1 MASCTT
7 LLIVFITVQTICQG
21 ASPNDQNSYPRISE
35 HPQNGYLA
43 KDNPAT
49 LNCQADGN
57 PPPTITWY
65 HNGEKVA
72 TIDEDPYS
80 QKMLIEGGKLFFL
93 RVIHQKDKSDA
104 GVYYCN
110 ATNRLGSAIS
120 RNATL
125 KIAVLRDDFLQS
137 PSNKSVSIGDKAI
150 FSCRPPRGEP
160 EPKVLWMKGR
170 KFLTDSNRIKILEN
184 GDLIISQV
192 TLNDADN
199 YKCIATNTAGEKE
212 SAPARLTVLEKPSFR
227 KAPVDQITMEGK
239 AVHFPCEV
247 VGDQP
252 ISVEWRKENGALKFG
267 RVRVLNDNTLR
278 IEKAEAEDAGLYVCM
293 ASNSVGTAEAVARL
307 TVQYMPSFDV
317 RPHDQVV
324 GVRRT
329 VTMHCSVTGIP
340 QPTIIWSKTSNKPSG
355 EKTLLFQN
363 TASGRF
369 SVASDGTLRIERV
382 QLGDTGQYECEA
394 INGLGSA
401 KASARLEVKESDP
414 LLFSVNDT
422 RPPPIIRI
430 GPQSQNLPTGEVGF
444 LHCEA
449 YGDPKPK
456 IWWLKDG
463 RPITANSRIISLSS
477 GTLQISDLQ
486 ESDSGNY
493 TCKASSETGE
503 TSQSATLLVKKSNK
517 NVTFHRTQDVKTF
530 PGPPSKPTV
539 VEVLTNSIKLSWQPN
554 NNHGD
559 SPVYAYIVEYFSH
572 ETSEGWVVASDSV
585 PPTTTSVQPT
595 TYTVTNL
602 KPDTTYVFLVRAR
615 NSHGVGVPSELSDPI
630 STRTVTDNSRNT
642 QLTRKQIQN
651 RLQGIVVE
659 LTAVEPLPAA
669 VEVRWKVHKMMAIID
684 KFVIEY
690 REIRDLKTGK
700 MGRMNSVTVSRT
712 SLSYTIQNLQ
722 SHQWYSICIKAYS
735 QDIATQC
742 SQPMKVQPT
751 EPRRGIKF
759 PPQHITA
766 PSHVVIHKTTDTS
779 ISLQWLP
786 PNDVT
791 HSNIKSYEISCLSKE
806 NKHNCSRSI
815 PANHTSYVLENL
827 KADQTYTVKIA
838 ARTISGVGSWSKE
851 YVIGPEKESL
861 MKQPWFIGLLISI
874 IGVTLWFALCIF
886 VVWLCRK
893 RKAMKKQKM
902 QEMYSVP
909 NYAKSDDSN
918 RNSFNYYA
926 KYGYSQK
933 DAQNRAG
940 GMTQMA
946 PEFAQLLEQKDM
958 EMQQGQGPSVYN
970 VPQMKTFYQ
979 KKDPVAPYATTTLIN
994 AGNAVGGHSMQDHMF
1009 RPITQHSQ
1017 QSGSGDSGCC
1027 KHECSGDSNTS
1038 HSNTGVPVDHADAMQ
1053 SPTSDSGS
1061 HTTDEN
1067 GFLLKKGK
1075 KPLKQ
1080 ITQPKQAMVNWAEFL
1095 PPPPEHPPPPS
1106 EMNMS
1111 QHSSGNSSTS
1121 QQYAEINCLNREM
1134 GARSPMSP
1142 MSKISSCSCPVPHNG
1157 TPVSGWNMP
1166 PYSDTGCVRCCS
1178 PKYFENVHYPPNQ
1191 YNMVQRTQSPRGQ
1204 EWNNCPRGH
1213 DTWGQRT
1220 IACMNASRGTPTDFK
1235 CRTCHSDQEQ
1245 GGPMPQ
1251 LQNYKIVP
1259 HCENDYQF
1267 LHESEQGPSS
1277 SYNMPPSYTGLYNV
1291 HGDGGQCVEHPCQS
1305 NMAEP
1310 CSPVYHNNKM
1320 DGHHMNIGVDGYHRN
1335 ADSPVSDNGPDYAGE
1350 STELETEDE
1359 NSPRKEGEN
1368 EGQDEGGNMSGIE
1381 TWPSYTDQC
1390 NTEDSSDHS
1399 SCHSDSDEAFLN
1411 EADFASTLA
1420 KAAEMSGLTVV
1431 GSTVSDPN
1439 ADKQVV
1445 KKQRRHYR
1453 PRPTSP
1459 YSTDSNFSEVV
1470 RKPYPKSQRKK
1481 QLMDQGKWPNKRD
1494 SPSGST
1500 ASQSQSKYSQHDG
1513 NIPSYNKPNFPNA
1526 VPQKACRPKFQPQLS
1541 INKSED
1547 SKDEGQDSGINVEPT
1562 SKEGLRTLKV

>member
-1368 EGQDEGGNMSGIE
+1368 EGQDEGGNMS
-1381 TWPSYTDQC
+1381 
-1390 NTEDSSDHS
+1390 
-1399 SCHSDSDEAFLN
+1399 
-1411 EADFASTLA
+1411 
-1420 KAAEMSGLTVV
+1420 
-1431 GSTVSDPN
+1431 
-1439 ADKQVV
+1439 VV

-1562 SKEGLRTLKV
+1562 SKEGLPGTLKV

>member
-1 MASCTT
+1 MVGCTAI
-7 LLIVFITVQTICQG
+7 LIVFITVQTICQG
-21 ASPNDQNSYPRISE
+21 ASPNDHVSYPQILE

-57 PPPTITWY
+57 PKPTITWY
-65 HNGEKVA
+65 HNGKKVA
-72 TIDEDPYS
+72 TMDEDPYS

-93 RVIHQKDKSDA
+93 RVVHNQKDKSDA

-125 KIAVLRDDFLQS
+125 KIAVLRDEFLQS
-137 PSNKSVSIGDKAI
+137 PSNKSVSIGDKAR

-160 EPKVLWMKGR
+160 KPKVLWLKGR
-170 KFLTDSNRIKILEN
+170 KFLTTSDRIQILEN

-192 TLNDADN
+192 TLNDADD
-199 YKCIATNTAGEKE
+199 YKCIATNTAGERE
-212 SAPARLTVLEKPSFR
+212 SARARLTVLEKPSFR
-227 KAPVDQITMEGK
+227 KAPVDQIIMEGE

-252 ISVEWRKENGALKFG
+252 IVVEWRKENGALKFG
-267 RVRVLNDNTLR
+267 RVRVLKDNTLR

-307 TVQYMPSFDV
+307 TVQFMPFFDV
-317 RPHDQVV
+317 KPHDQVV

-340 QPTIIWSKTSNKPSG
+340 QPTIIWSKISNKPSG
-355 EKTLLFQN
+355 EKMLLFQN

-382 QLGDTGQYECEA
+382 HLGDAAQYECEA

-401 KASARLEVKESDP
+401 KASARLNVKETDP

-449 YGDPKPK
+449 YGDPKPQ
-456 IWWLKDG
+456 IWWLKDD
-463 RPITANSRIISLSS
+463 RPITENSRIISLSS

-503 TSQSATLLVKKSNK
+503 TSQLATLLVKKSNK

-539 VEVLTNSIKLSWQPN
+539 VEVLANSIKLSWQPN
-554 NNHGD
+554 SNHGD

-572 ETSEGWVVASDSV
+572 ETSEGWVVASASV

-615 NSHGVGVPSELSDPI
+615 NSHGIGIPSEVSDPI
-630 STRTVTDNSRNT
+630 NTRHITDSSRNT
-642 QLTRKQIQN
+642 QLTREQI
-651 RLQGIVVE
+651 RSSLQGIVVE
-659 LTAVEPLPAA
+659 LTAVEQLPAA
-669 VEVRWKVHKMMAIID
+669 VEVRWKVHKMMDIID

-690 REIRDLKTGK
+690 REIRNLKTGRT
-700 MGRMNSVTVSRT
+700 GRMESVTVSRT
-712 SLSYTIQNLQ
+712 ALSYTIQDLK
-722 SHQWYSICIKAYS
+722 SDQWYSICIKAYS
-735 QDIATQC
+735 KNIATQC
-742 SQPMKVQPT
+742 SQPMKVQPA
-751 EPRRGIKF
+751 EPSRGVKF
-759 PPQHITA
+759 PTQHLTA

-779 ISLQWLP
+779 ISVQWLP
-786 PNDVT
+786 PNDAS
-791 HSNIKSYEISCLSKE
+791 HSTIKSYEIFCLSND

-815 PANHTSYVLENL
+815 PANHTSYILENL

-838 ARTISGVGSWSKE
+838 ARTSGGVGSWSKE
-851 YVIGPEKESL
+851 YMIGPEKDNL

-909 NYAKSDDSN
+909 NYSKSDDSN

-933 DAQNRAG
+933 DVQNRAG

-946 PEFAQLLEQKDM
+946 PEFAQLLESKDM

-1038 HSNTGVPVDHADAMQ
+1038 HSNTGIPVDHADAMQ

-1142 MSKISSCSCPVPHNG
+1142 MSKISSCSCPVPHNA

-1166 PYSDTGCVRCCS
+1166 AYSDTGCGRCCS
-1178 PKYFENVHYPPNQ
+1178 PKYFENVHYPSNQ
-1191 YNMVQRTQSPRGQ
+1191 YNVVQRTQSPRGA

-1267 LHESEQGPSS
+1267 LHESEQGPPGA
-1277 SYNMPPSYTGLYNV
+1277 YNMPPSYAGLYV

-1305 NMAEP
+1305 SMAEP

-1320 DGHHMNIGVDGYHRN
+1320 EGHHMNIGVDGYHRN
-1335 ADSPVSDNGPDYAGE
+1335 ADSPISDNGPDYA
-1350 STELETEDE
+1350 
-1359 NSPRKEGEN
+1359 
-1368 EGQDEGGNMSGIE
+1368 
-1381 TWPSYTDQC
+1381 
-1390 NTEDSSDHS
+1390 
-1399 SCHSDSDEAFLN
+1399 
-1411 EADFASTLA
+1411 
-1420 KAAEMSGLTVV
+1420 
-1431 GSTVSDPN
+1431 
-1439 ADKQVV
+1439 VV
-1445 KKQRRHYR
+1445 KKQRRHHR
-1453 PRPTSP
+1453 ARPTSP
-1459 YSTDSNFSEVV
+1459 YSTDSNFSEIV

-1481 QLMDQGKWPNKRD
+1481 QLMDQGKWSNRKD
-1494 SPSGST
+1494 SPTGST
-1500 ASQSQSKYSQHDG
+1500 VPQNQSKYSQHAG
-1513 NIPSYNKPNFPNA
+1513 
-1526 VPQKACRPKFQPQLS
+1526 
-1541 INKSED
+1541 
-1547 SKDEGQDSGINVEPT
+1547 
-1562 SKEGLRTLKV
+1562 TLKV

>member
-1 MASCTT
+1 MAGYTT
-7 LLIVFITVQTICQG
+7 LLFIFFVIQTICQG
-21 ASPNDQNSYPRISE
+21 ASPTDQDAYPKILE
-35 HPQNGYLA
+35 HPQDGYLA
-43 KDNPAT
+43 RDNPAT
-49 LNCQADGN
+49 LSCQADGN
-57 PPPTITWY
+57 PRPTITWY
-65 HNGEKVA
+65 HDGRQVKTME
-72 TIDEDPYS
+72 DDPYS

-93 RVIHQKDKSDA
+93 RVVHQKDKSDA

-120 RNATL
+120 NNATL
-125 KIAVLRDDFLQS
+125 KIAVLRDEFLES
-137 PSNKSVSIGDKAI
+137 PSNRSVSIGDKAK
-150 FSCRPPRGEP
+150 FTCRPPRGEP
-160 EPKVLWMKGR
+160 TPKVLWMKGR
-170 KFLTDSNRIKILEN
+170 KFLTDSGRIQISEN

-192 TLNDADN
+192 SLKDADD
-199 YKCIATNTAGEKE
+199 YKCIATNTAGERE

-227 KAPVDQITMEGK
+227 KAPVDQITMEGA

-252 ISVEWRKENGALKFG
+252 ISVEWRKENGVLKYG
-267 RVRVLNDNTLR
+267 RVRVLKDNTLR
-278 IEKAEAEDAGLYVCM
+278 IEKAEAEDAGRYICM

-307 TVQYMPSFDV
+307 TVQFVPAFDV
-317 RPHDQVV
+317 KPHDQVV
-324 GVRRT
+324 GLRRT

-340 QPTIIWSKTSNKPSG
+340 QPTIIWSRTSNKPSG
-355 EKTLLFQN
+355 EKTLLFPN
-363 TASGRF
+363 TPMGRF
-369 SVASDGTLRIERV
+369 SVGSDGTLRIERV
-382 QLGDTGQYECEA
+382 QLSDAGNYECEA
-394 INGLGSA
+394 INGLGST
-401 KASARLEVKESDP
+401 KALARLEVKVTDP
-414 LLFSVNDT
+414 YLFSVNDT

-430 GPQSQNLPTGEVGF
+430 GPQNQNLPTGEVGF

-449 YGDPKPK
+449 YGDPKPQ
-456 IWWLKDG
+456 IWWLKDE
-463 RPITANSRIISLSS
+463 RPINENSRIISLSS

-503 TSQSATLLVKKSNK
+503 TAQSATLLVIKKSSQ
-517 NVTFHRTQDVKTF
+517 NVTFHRTHDIKTF

-539 VEVLTNSIKLSWQPN
+539 VEVLTHSIKLSWQPN

-572 ETSEGWVVASDSV
+572 ETSGGWAVASDSV
-585 PPTTTSVQPT
+585 PPTNTPGQPT
-595 TYTVTNL
+595 AYIVSGL
-602 KPDTTYVFLVRAR
+602 KPDTTYVFQVRAR
-615 NSHGVGVPSELSDPI
+615 NSHGIGVPSDLSDPI
-630 STRTVTDNSRNT
+630 NTRHITDSSQQTKLSREE
-642 QLTRKQIQN
+642 IQ
-651 RLQGIVVE
+651 RSLQGIVVE

-669 VEVRWKVHKMMAIID
+669 VEVRWKVHKMMDIID

-690 REIRDLKTGK
+690 REIWDLKTGQT
-700 MGRMNSVTVSRT
+700 GRMHSVTVSRT
-712 SLSYTIQNLQ
+712 ALSFTIQNLK
-722 SHQWYSICIKAYS
+722 SDQWYSICIKAYS
-735 QDIATQC
+735 QDIPTQC
-742 SQPMKVQPT
+742 SQPMKVQPKELT
-751 EPRRGIKF
+751 RTQLKF
-759 PPQHITA
+759 PGQHSAA
-766 PSHVVIHKTTDTS
+766 PSNVVIHKTTDTA
-779 ISLQWLP
+779 ISVQWLP
-786 PNDVT
+786 PEDT
-791 HSNIKSYEISCLSKE
+791 AHTGIKSYEIFCLSND
-806 NKHNCSRSI
+806 NKHNCSKSL
-815 PANHTSYVLENL
+815 PANRTSFTLENL
-827 KADQTYTVKIA
+827 KADQSYTVKIA
-838 ARTISGVGSWSKE
+838 ARTNTGLGFWSQE
-851 YVIGPEKESL
+851 YVIGPEKEDL
-861 MKQPWFIGLLISI
+861 IKQPWFIGLLISI

-886 VVWLCRK
+886 VVWLCKK

-909 NYAKSDDSN
+909 NYSKPDDNN

-933 DAQNRAG
+933 DVQNQAG
-940 GMTQMA
+940 GMTPMA
-946 PEFAQLLEQKDM
+946 PEFAQLLENKDM

-994 AGNAVGGHSMQDHMF
+994 AAGGGPGGHSLQDHMF

-1038 HSNTGVPVDHADAMQ
+1038 HSNTGVPVDHTDAMQ

-1111 QHSSGNSSTS
+1111 QHSSGNSSGS
-1121 QQYAEINCLNREM
+1121 QQYAEINCLSREM

-1142 MSKISSCSCPVPHNG
+1142 MSKISSCSCPVPHNA

-1166 PYSDTGCVRCCS
+1166 AYSDTGCVRCCS

-1191 YNMVQRTQSPRGQ
+1191 YNVVQRTQSPRGQ
-1204 EWNNCPRGH
+1204 DWSNCPRGH

-1220 IACMNASRGTPTDFK
+1220 IACMNASRGTPMDFK

-1245 GGPMPQ
+1245 SGPMPQ
-1251 LQNYKIVP
+1251 LQGYKIVP

-1267 LHESEQGPSS
+1267 LHESEQGPPGAYPNLPHNCS
-1277 SYNMPPSYTGLYNV
+1277 GHFNV
-1291 HGDGGQCVEHPCQS
+1291 RGDGGQCGEHACQS
-1305 NMAEP
+1305 GINEP
-1310 CSPVYHNNKM
+1310 CSPVYHNKM
-1320 DGHHMNIGVDGYHRN
+1320 DIHPMNIGVDGYHRN

-1359 NSPRKEGEN
+1359 NSPKKEGEN
-1368 EGQDEGGNMSGIE
+1368 EEHEDGGNMS
-1381 TWPSYTDQC
+1381 
-1390 NTEDSSDHS
+1390 
-1399 SCHSDSDEAFLN
+1399 
-1411 EADFASTLA
+1411 
-1420 KAAEMSGLTVV
+1420 
-1431 GSTVSDPN
+1431 
-1439 ADKQVV
+1439 VV
-1445 KKQRRHYR
+1445 KKQQRRHHRAR
-1453 PRPTSP
+1453 PSSP

-1481 QLMDQGKWPNKRD
+1481 QLMDQGKWPNRKD
-1494 SPSGST
+1494 SPTGST
-1500 ASQSQSKYSQHDG
+1500 IPQNQSKYSQHDG
-1513 NIPSYNKPNFPNA
+1513 HVPSYNKPNFPNA
-1526 VPQKACRPKFQPQLS
+1526 VPQKACRPKFQPS
-1541 INKSED
+1541 VIKSED
-1547 SKDEGQDSGINVEPT
+1547 SKDEGQDSGINVEPA
-1562 SKEGLRTLKV
+1562 SKEGLPGTLKV

>member
-1 MASCTT
+1 MVGCTAI
-7 LLIVFITVQTICQG
+7 LIVFITVQTICQG
-21 ASPNDQNSYPRISE
+21 ASPNDHVSYPQILE

-57 PPPTITWY
+57 PKPTITWY
-65 HNGEKVA
+65 HNGKKVA
-72 TIDEDPYS
+72 TMDEDPYS

-93 RVIHQKDKSDA
+93 RVVHNQKDKSDA

-125 KIAVLRDDFLQS
+125 KIAVLRDEFLQS
-137 PSNKSVSIGDKAI
+137 PSNKSVSIGDKAR

-160 EPKVLWMKGR
+160 KPKVLWLKGR
-170 KFLTDSNRIKILEN
+170 KFLTTSDRIQILEN

-192 TLNDADN
+192 TLNDADD
-199 YKCIATNTAGEKE
+199 YKCIATNTAGERE
-212 SAPARLTVLEKPSFR
+212 SARARLTVLEKPSFR
-227 KAPVDQITMEGK
+227 KAPVDQIIMEGE

-252 ISVEWRKENGALKFG
+252 IVVEWRKENGALKFG
-267 RVRVLNDNTLR
+267 RVRVLKDNTLR

-307 TVQYMPSFDV
+307 TVQFMPFFDV
-317 RPHDQVV
+317 KPHDQVV

-340 QPTIIWSKTSNKPSG
+340 QPTIIWSKISNKPSG
-355 EKTLLFQN
+355 EKMLLFQN

-382 QLGDTGQYECEA
+382 HLGDAAQYECEA

-401 KASARLEVKESDP
+401 KASARLNVKETDP

-449 YGDPKPK
+449 YGDPKPQ
-456 IWWLKDG
+456 IWWLKDD
-463 RPITANSRIISLSS
+463 RPITENSRIISLSS

-503 TSQSATLLVKKSNK
+503 TSQLATLLVKKSNK

-539 VEVLTNSIKLSWQPN
+539 VEVLANSIKLSWQPN
-554 NNHGD
+554 SNHGD

-572 ETSEGWVVASDSV
+572 ETSEGWVVASASV

-615 NSHGVGVPSELSDPI
+615 NSHGIGIPSEVSDPI
-630 STRTVTDNSRNT
+630 NTRHITDSSRNT
-642 QLTRKQIQN
+642 QLTREQI
-651 RLQGIVVE
+651 RSSLQGIVVE
-659 LTAVEPLPAA
+659 LTAVEQLPAA
-669 VEVRWKVHKMMAIID
+669 VEVRWKVHKMMDIID

-690 REIRDLKTGK
+690 REIRNLKTGRT
-700 MGRMNSVTVSRT
+700 GRMESVTVSRT
-712 SLSYTIQNLQ
+712 ALSYTIQDLK
-722 SHQWYSICIKAYS
+722 SDQWYSICIKAYS
-735 QDIATQC
+735 KNIATQC
-742 SQPMKVQPT
+742 SQPMKVQPA
-751 EPRRGIKF
+751 EPSRGVKF
-759 PPQHITA
+759 PTQHLTA

-779 ISLQWLP
+779 ISVQWLP
-786 PNDVT
+786 PNDAS
-791 HSNIKSYEISCLSKE
+791 HSTIKSYEIFCLSND

-815 PANHTSYVLENL
+815 PANHTSYILENL

-838 ARTISGVGSWSKE
+838 ARTSGGVGSWSKE
-851 YVIGPEKESL
+851 YMIGPEKDNL

-909 NYAKSDDSN
+909 NYSKSDDSN

-933 DAQNRAG
+933 DVQNRAG

-946 PEFAQLLEQKDM
+946 PEFAQLLESKDM

-1038 HSNTGVPVDHADAMQ
+1038 HSNTGIPVDHADAMQ

-1142 MSKISSCSCPVPHNG
+1142 MSKISSCSCPVPHNA

-1166 PYSDTGCVRCCS
+1166 AYSDTGCGRCCS
-1178 PKYFENVHYPPNQ
+1178 PKYFENVHYPSNQ
-1191 YNMVQRTQSPRGQ
+1191 YNVVQRTQSPRGA

-1267 LHESEQGPSS
+1267 LHESEQGPPGA
-1277 SYNMPPSYTGLYNV
+1277 YNMPPSYAGLYV

-1305 NMAEP
+1305 SMAEP

-1320 DGHHMNIGVDGYHRN
+1320 EGHHMNIGVDGYHRN
-1335 ADSPVSDNGPDYAGE
+1335 ADSPISDNGPDYAGE

-1368 EGQDEGGNMSGIE
+1368 EGQDDGGNMS
-1381 TWPSYTDQC
+1381 
-1390 NTEDSSDHS
+1390 
-1399 SCHSDSDEAFLN
+1399 
-1411 EADFASTLA
+1411 
-1420 KAAEMSGLTVV
+1420 
-1431 GSTVSDPN
+1431 
-1439 ADKQVV
+1439 VV
-1445 KKQRRHYR
+1445 KKQRRHHR
-1453 PRPTSP
+1453 ARPTSP
-1459 YSTDSNFSEVV
+1459 YSTDSNFSEIV

-1481 QLMDQGKWPNKRD
+1481 QLMDQGKWSNRKD
-1494 SPSGST
+1494 SPTGST
-1500 ASQSQSKYSQHDG
+1500 VPQNQSKYSQHG
-1513 NIPSYNKPNFPNA
+1513 
-1526 VPQKACRPKFQPQLS
+1526 
-1541 INKSED
+1541 
-1547 SKDEGQDSGINVEPT
+1547 
-1562 SKEGLRTLKV
+1562 TLKV

>member
-1 MASCTT
+1 MVGCTAI
-7 LLIVFITVQTICQG
+7 LIVFITVQTICQG
-21 ASPNDQNSYPRISE
+21 ASPNDHVSYPQILE

-57 PPPTITWY
+57 PKPTITWY
-65 HNGEKVA
+65 HNGKKVA
-72 TIDEDPYS
+72 TMDEDPYS

-93 RVIHQKDKSDA
+93 RVVHNQKDKSDA

-125 KIAVLRDDFLQS
+125 KIAVLRDEFLQS
-137 PSNKSVSIGDKAI
+137 PSNKSVSIGDKAR

-160 EPKVLWMKGR
+160 KPKVLWLKGR
-170 KFLTDSNRIKILEN
+170 KFLTTSDRIQILEN

-192 TLNDADN
+192 TLNDADD
-199 YKCIATNTAGEKE
+199 YKCIATNTAGERE
-212 SAPARLTVLEKPSFR
+212 SARARLTVLEKPSFR
-227 KAPVDQITMEGK
+227 KAPVDQIIMEGE

-252 ISVEWRKENGALKFG
+252 IVVEWRKENGALKFG
-267 RVRVLNDNTLR
+267 RVRVLKDNTLR

-307 TVQYMPSFDV
+307 TVQFMPFFDV
-317 RPHDQVV
+317 KPHDQVV

-340 QPTIIWSKTSNKPSG
+340 QPTIIWSKISNKPSG
-355 EKTLLFQN
+355 EKMLLFQN

-382 QLGDTGQYECEA
+382 HLGDAAQYECEA

-401 KASARLEVKESDP
+401 KASARLNVKETDP

-449 YGDPKPK
+449 YGDPKPQ
-456 IWWLKDG
+456 IWWLKDD
-463 RPITANSRIISLSS
+463 RPITENSRIISLSS

-503 TSQSATLLVKKSNK
+503 TSQLATLLVKKSNK

-539 VEVLTNSIKLSWQPN
+539 VEVLANSIKLSWQPN
-554 NNHGD
+554 SNHGD

-572 ETSEGWVVASDSV
+572 ETSEGWVVASASV

-615 NSHGVGVPSELSDPI
+615 NSHGIGIPSEVSDPI
-630 STRTVTDNSRNT
+630 NTRHITDSSRNT
-642 QLTRKQIQN
+642 QLTREQI
-651 RLQGIVVE
+651 RSSLQGIVVE
-659 LTAVEPLPAA
+659 LTAVEQLPAA
-669 VEVRWKVHKMMAIID
+669 VEVRWKVHKMMDIID

-690 REIRDLKTGK
+690 REIRNLKTGRT
-700 MGRMNSVTVSRT
+700 GRMESVTVSRT
-712 SLSYTIQNLQ
+712 ALSYTIQDLK
-722 SHQWYSICIKAYS
+722 SDQWYSICIKAYS
-735 QDIATQC
+735 KNIATQC
-742 SQPMKVQPT
+742 SQPMKVQPA
-751 EPRRGIKF
+751 EPSRGVKF
-759 PPQHITA
+759 PTQHLTA

-779 ISLQWLP
+779 ISVQWLP
-786 PNDVT
+786 PNDAS
-791 HSNIKSYEISCLSKE
+791 HSTIKSYEIFCLSND

-815 PANHTSYVLENL
+815 PANHTSYILENL

-838 ARTISGVGSWSKE
+838 ARTSGGVGSWSKE
-851 YVIGPEKESL
+851 YMIGPEKDNL

-909 NYAKSDDSN
+909 NYSKSDDSN

-933 DAQNRAG
+933 DVQNRAG

-946 PEFAQLLEQKDM
+946 PEFAQLLESKDM

-1038 HSNTGVPVDHADAMQ
+1038 HSNTGIPVDHADAMQ

-1142 MSKISSCSCPVPHNG
+1142 MSKISSCSCPVPHNA

-1166 PYSDTGCVRCCS
+1166 AYSDTGCGRCCS
-1178 PKYFENVHYPPNQ
+1178 PKYFENVHYPSNQ
-1191 YNMVQRTQSPRGQ
+1191 YNVVQRTQSPRGA

-1267 LHESEQGPSS
+1267 LHESEQGPPGA
-1277 SYNMPPSYTGLYNV
+1277 YNMPPSYAGLYV

-1305 NMAEP
+1305 SMAEP

-1320 DGHHMNIGVDGYHRN
+1320 EGHHMNIGVDGYHRN
-1335 ADSPVSDNGPDYAGE
+1335 ADSPISDNGPDYAGE

-1368 EGQDEGGNMSGIE
+1368 EGQDDGGNMS
-1381 TWPSYTDQC
+1381 
-1390 NTEDSSDHS
+1390 
-1399 SCHSDSDEAFLN
+1399 
-1411 EADFASTLA
+1411 
-1420 KAAEMSGLTVV
+1420 
-1431 GSTVSDPN
+1431 
-1439 ADKQVV
+1439 VV
-1445 KKQRRHYR
+1445 KKQRRHHR
-1453 PRPTSP
+1453 ARPTSP
-1459 YSTDSNFSEVV
+1459 YSTDSNFSEIV

-1481 QLMDQGKWPNKRD
+1481 QLMDQGKWSNRKD
-1494 SPSGST
+1494 SPTGST
-1500 ASQSQSKYSQHDG
+1500 VPQNQSKYSQHDG
-1513 NIPSYNKPNFPNA
+1513 TSNVPSYNKPNFPNA
-1526 VPQKACRPKFQPQLS
+1526 VPQKACRPKFQPPPCV
-1541 INKSED
+1541 NKSED
-1547 SKDEGQDSGINVEPT
+1547 SKDEGQDSGINVDPT
-1562 SKEGLRTLKV
+1562 SKEGLPGTLKV

>member
-1 MASCTT
+1 MVGCTAI
-7 LLIVFITVQTICQG
+7 LIVFITVQTICQG
-21 ASPNDQNSYPRISE
+21 ASPNDHVSYPQILE

-57 PPPTITWY
+57 PKPTITWY
-65 HNGEKVA
+65 HNGKKVA
-72 TIDEDPYS
+72 TMDEDPYS

-93 RVIHQKDKSDA
+93 RVVHNQKDKSDA

-125 KIAVLRDDFLQS
+125 KIAVLRDEFLQS
-137 PSNKSVSIGDKAI
+137 PSNKSVSIGDKAR

-160 EPKVLWMKGR
+160 KPKVLWLKGR
-170 KFLTDSNRIKILEN
+170 KFLTTSDRIQILEN

-192 TLNDADN
+192 TLNDADD
-199 YKCIATNTAGEKE
+199 YKCIATNTAGERE
-212 SAPARLTVLEKPSFR
+212 SARARLTVLEKPSFR
-227 KAPVDQITMEGK
+227 KAPVDQIIMEGE

-252 ISVEWRKENGALKFG
+252 IVVEWRKENGALKFG
-267 RVRVLNDNTLR
+267 RVRVLKDNTLR

-307 TVQYMPSFDV
+307 TVQFMPFFDV
-317 RPHDQVV
+317 KPHDQVV

-340 QPTIIWSKTSNKPSG
+340 QPTIIWSKISNKPSG
-355 EKTLLFQN
+355 EKMLLFQN

-382 QLGDTGQYECEA
+382 HLGDAAQYECEA

-401 KASARLEVKESDP
+401 KASARLNVKETDP

-449 YGDPKPK
+449 YGDPKPQ
-456 IWWLKDG
+456 IWWLKDD
-463 RPITANSRIISLSS
+463 RPITENSRIISLSS

-503 TSQSATLLVKKSNK
+503 TSQLATLLVKKSNK

-539 VEVLTNSIKLSWQPN
+539 VEVLANSIKLSWQPN
-554 NNHGD
+554 SNHGD

-572 ETSEGWVVASDSV
+572 ETSEGWVVASASV

-615 NSHGVGVPSELSDPI
+615 NSHGIGIPSEVSDPI
-630 STRTVTDNSRNT
+630 NTRHITDSSRNT
-642 QLTRKQIQN
+642 QLTREQI
-651 RLQGIVVE
+651 RSSLQGIVVE
-659 LTAVEPLPAA
+659 LTAVEQLPAA
-669 VEVRWKVHKMMAIID
+669 VEVRWKVHKMMDIID

-690 REIRDLKTGK
+690 REIRNLKTGRT
-700 MGRMNSVTVSRT
+700 GRMESVTVSRT
-712 SLSYTIQNLQ
+712 ALSYTIQDLK
-722 SHQWYSICIKAYS
+722 SDQWYSICIKAYS
-735 QDIATQC
+735 KNIATQC
-742 SQPMKVQPT
+742 SQPMKVQPA
-751 EPRRGIKF
+751 EPSRGVKF
-759 PPQHITA
+759 PTQHLTA

-779 ISLQWLP
+779 ISVQWLP
-786 PNDVT
+786 PNDAS
-791 HSNIKSYEISCLSKE
+791 HSTIKSYEIFCLSND

-815 PANHTSYVLENL
+815 PANHTSYILENL

-838 ARTISGVGSWSKE
+838 ARTSGGVGSWSKE
-851 YVIGPEKESL
+851 YMIGPEKDNL

-909 NYAKSDDSN
+909 NYSKSDDSN

-933 DAQNRAG
+933 DVQNRAG

-946 PEFAQLLEQKDM
+946 PEFAQLLESKDM

-1038 HSNTGVPVDHADAMQ
+1038 HSNTGIPVDHADAMQ

-1142 MSKISSCSCPVPHNG
+1142 MSKISSCSCPVPHNA

-1166 PYSDTGCVRCCS
+1166 AYSDTGCGRCCS
-1178 PKYFENVHYPPNQ
+1178 PKYFENVHYPSNQ
-1191 YNMVQRTQSPRGQ
+1191 YNVVQRTQSPRGA

-1267 LHESEQGPSS
+1267 LHESEQGPPGA
-1277 SYNMPPSYTGLYNV
+1277 YNMPPSYAGLYV

-1305 NMAEP
+1305 SMAEP

-1320 DGHHMNIGVDGYHRN
+1320 EGHHMNIGVDGYHRN
-1335 ADSPVSDNGPDYAGE
+1335 ADSPISDNGPDYAGV
-1350 STELETEDE
+1350 
-1359 NSPRKEGEN
+1359 
-1368 EGQDEGGNMSGIE
+1368 E

-1390 NTEDSSDHS
+1390 NTEDSSEHS
-1399 SCHSDSDEAFLN
+1399 SCHSDSDESFLN
-1411 EADFASTLA
+1411 EADFASTVA

-1439 ADKQVV
+1439 ADQQVV
-1445 KKQRRHYR
+1445 KKQRRHHR
-1453 PRPTSP
+1453 ARPTSP
-1459 YSTDSNFSEVV
+1459 YSTDSNFSEIV

-1481 QLMDQGKWPNKRD
+1481 QLMDQGKWSNRKD
-1494 SPSGST
+1494 SPTGST
-1500 ASQSQSKYSQHDG
+1500 VPQNQSKYSQHG
-1513 NIPSYNKPNFPNA
+1513 
-1526 VPQKACRPKFQPQLS
+1526 
-1541 INKSED
+1541 
-1547 SKDEGQDSGINVEPT
+1547 
-1562 SKEGLRTLKV
+1562 TLKV

>member
-1 MASCTT
+1 MVGCTAI
-7 LLIVFITVQTICQG
+7 LIVFITVQTICQG
-21 ASPNDQNSYPRISE
+21 ASPNDHVSYPQILE

-57 PPPTITWY
+57 PKPTITWY
-65 HNGEKVA
+65 HNGKKVA
-72 TIDEDPYS
+72 TMDEDPYS

-93 RVIHQKDKSDA
+93 RVVHNQKDKSDA

-125 KIAVLRDDFLQS
+125 KIAVLRDEFLQS
-137 PSNKSVSIGDKAI
+137 PSNKSVSIGDKAR

-160 EPKVLWMKGR
+160 KPKVLWLKGR
-170 KFLTDSNRIKILEN
+170 KFLTTSDRIQILEN

-192 TLNDADN
+192 TLNDADD
-199 YKCIATNTAGEKE
+199 YKCIATNTAGERE
-212 SAPARLTVLEKPSFR
+212 SARARLTVLEKPSFR
-227 KAPVDQITMEGK
+227 KAPVDQIIMEGE

-252 ISVEWRKENGALKFG
+252 IVVEWRKENGALKFG
-267 RVRVLNDNTLR
+267 RVRVLKDNTLR

-307 TVQYMPSFDV
+307 TVQFMPFFDV
-317 RPHDQVV
+317 KPHDQVV

-340 QPTIIWSKTSNKPSG
+340 QPTIIWSKISNKPSG
-355 EKTLLFQN
+355 EKMLLFQN

-382 QLGDTGQYECEA
+382 HLGDAAQYECEA

-401 KASARLEVKESDP
+401 KASARLNVKETDP

-449 YGDPKPK
+449 YGDPKPQ
-456 IWWLKDG
+456 IWWLKDD
-463 RPITANSRIISLSS
+463 RPITENSRIISLSS

-503 TSQSATLLVKKSNK
+503 TSQLATLLVKKSNK

-539 VEVLTNSIKLSWQPN
+539 VEVLANSIKLSWQPN
-554 NNHGD
+554 SNHGD

-572 ETSEGWVVASDSV
+572 ETSEGWVVASASV

-615 NSHGVGVPSELSDPI
+615 NSHGIGIPSEVSDPI
-630 STRTVTDNSRNT
+630 NTRHITDSSRNT
-642 QLTRKQIQN
+642 QLTREQI
-651 RLQGIVVE
+651 RSSLQGIVVE
-659 LTAVEPLPAA
+659 LTAVEQLPAA
-669 VEVRWKVHKMMAIID
+669 VEVRWKVHKMMDIID

-690 REIRDLKTGK
+690 REIRNLKTGRT
-700 MGRMNSVTVSRT
+700 GRMESVTVSRT
-712 SLSYTIQNLQ
+712 ALSYTIQDLK
-722 SHQWYSICIKAYS
+722 SDQWYSICIKAYS
-735 QDIATQC
+735 KNIATQC
-742 SQPMKVQPT
+742 SQPMKVQPA
-751 EPRRGIKF
+751 EPSRGVKF
-759 PPQHITA
+759 PTQHLTA

-779 ISLQWLP
+779 ISVQWLP
-786 PNDVT
+786 PNDAS
-791 HSNIKSYEISCLSKE
+791 HSTIKSYEIFCLSND

-815 PANHTSYVLENL
+815 PANHTSYILENL

-838 ARTISGVGSWSKE
+838 ARTSGGVGSWSKE
-851 YVIGPEKESL
+851 YMIGPEKDNL

-909 NYAKSDDSN
+909 NYSKSDDSN

-933 DAQNRAG
+933 DVQNRAG

-946 PEFAQLLEQKDM
+946 PEFAQLLESKDM

-1038 HSNTGVPVDHADAMQ
+1038 HSNTGIPVDHADAMQ

-1142 MSKISSCSCPVPHNG
+1142 MSKISSCSCPVPHNA

-1166 PYSDTGCVRCCS
+1166 AYSDTGCGRCCS
-1178 PKYFENVHYPPNQ
+1178 PKYFENVHYPSNQ
-1191 YNMVQRTQSPRGQ
+1191 YNVVQRTQSPRGA

-1267 LHESEQGPSS
+1267 LHESEQGPPGA
-1277 SYNMPPSYTGLYNV
+1277 YNMPPSYAGLYV

-1305 NMAEP
+1305 SMAEP

-1320 DGHHMNIGVDGYHRN
+1320 EGHHMNIGVDGYHRN
-1335 ADSPVSDNGPDYAGE
+1335 ADSPISDNGPDYA
-1350 STELETEDE
+1350 
-1359 NSPRKEGEN
+1359 
-1368 EGQDEGGNMSGIE
+1368 
-1381 TWPSYTDQC
+1381 
-1390 NTEDSSDHS
+1390 
-1399 SCHSDSDEAFLN
+1399 
-1411 EADFASTLA
+1411 
-1420 KAAEMSGLTVV
+1420 
-1431 GSTVSDPN
+1431 
-1439 ADKQVV
+1439 VV
-1445 KKQRRHYR
+1445 KKQRRHHR
-1453 PRPTSP
+1453 ARPTSP
-1459 YSTDSNFSEVV
+1459 YSTDSNFSEIV

-1481 QLMDQGKWPNKRD
+1481 QLMDQGKWSNRKD
-1494 SPSGST
+1494 SPTGST
-1500 ASQSQSKYSQHDG
+1500 VPQNQSKYSQHDG
-1513 NIPSYNKPNFPNA
+1513 TSNVPSYNKPNFPNA
-1526 VPQKACRPKFQPQLS
+1526 VPQKACRPKFQPPPCV
-1541 INKSED
+1541 NKSED
-1547 SKDEGQDSGINVEPT
+1547 SKDEGQDSGINVDPT
-1562 SKEGLRTLKV
+1562 SKEGLPGTLKV

>member
-1 MASCTT
+1 MASCAT

-35 HPQNGYLA
+35 HPQNGYLS

-72 TIDEDPYS
+72 TIVEDPFS

-137 PSNKSVSIGDKAI
+137 PSNQSVSIGDKAI

-170 KFLTDSNRIKILEN
+170 KFLTDSNRIQILEN

-252 ISVEWRKENGALKFG
+252 IAVEWRKENGALKFG

-401 KASARLEVKESDP
+401 KASARLDVK
-414 LLFSVNDT
+414 VNDT

-463 RPITANSRIISLSS
+463 RPITANSRIIALSS

-503 TSQSATLLVKKSNK
+503 TSQSATLLQFNKSNK

-539 VEVLTNSIKLSWQPN
+539 VEVLSNSIKLSWQPN
-554 NNHGD
+554 SNHGD

-595 TYTVTNL
+595 SYTVTNL

-615 NSHGVGVPSELSDPI
+615 NSHGVGVPSELSDPV
-630 STRTVTDNSRNT
+630 STRTVSDKSRNT
-642 QLTRKQIQN
+642 QLTRKQIEN
-651 RLQGIVVE
+651 SLQGIVVE

-669 VEVRWKVHKMMAIID
+669 VEVRWKVHKMMDIID

-690 REIRDLKTGK
+690 REIRDLKTGD

-722 SHQWYSICIKAYS
+722 SHKWYSICIKAYS

-751 EPRRGIKF
+751 EPRRGVKF
-759 PPQHITA
+759 PPQHVTA
-766 PSHVVIHKTTDTS
+766 PSHVVIHKTDDTS
-779 ISLQWLP
+779 ISMQWLP

-838 ARTISGVGSWSKE
+838 ARTISGLGSWSKE
-851 YVIGPEKESL
+851 YIIGPEKESL

-1142 MSKISSCSCPVPHNG
+1142 MSKISSCSCPVPHNA

-1166 PYSDTGCVRCCS
+1166 AYSDTGCVRCCS

-1235 CRTCHSDQEQ
+1235 CRTCHSDPEQ

-1277 SYNMPPSYTGLYNV
+1277 SYNMPPSYPGLYNV
-1291 HGDGGQCVEHPCQS
+1291 HGDGGQCMDHPCQS
-1305 NMAEP
+1305 SMAEP

-1359 NSPRKEGEN
+1359 NSPRKEGEK
-1368 EGQDEGGNMSGIE
+1368 EGQEEAGNMSGVE

-1411 EADFASTLA
+1411 EADFAETVA

-1481 QLMDQGKWPNKRD
+1481 QLMDQGKWPNKKD

-1500 ASQSQSKYSQHDG
+1500 ASQSQSKYSQHVMG
-1513 NIPSYNKPNFPNA
+1513 GASYNKPNFPNA

-1541 INKSED
+1541 VNKSED
-1547 SKDEGQDSGINVEPT
+1547 SKDEGQDSGINVEPA
-1562 SKEGLRTLKV
+1562 SKEGLPGTLKV

>member
-1 MASCTT
+1 MVGCTAI
-7 LLIVFITVQTICQG
+7 LIVFITVQTICQG
-21 ASPNDQNSYPRISE
+21 ASPNDHVSYPQILE

-57 PPPTITWY
+57 PKPTITWY
-65 HNGEKVA
+65 HNGKKVA
-72 TIDEDPYS
+72 TMDEDPYS

-93 RVIHQKDKSDA
+93 RVVHNQKDKSDA

-125 KIAVLRDDFLQS
+125 KIAVLRDEFLQS
-137 PSNKSVSIGDKAI
+137 PSNKSVSIGDKAR

-160 EPKVLWMKGR
+160 KPKVLWLKGR
-170 KFLTDSNRIKILEN
+170 KFLTTSDRIQILEN

-192 TLNDADN
+192 TLNDADD
-199 YKCIATNTAGEKE
+199 YKCIATNTAGERE
-212 SAPARLTVLEKPSFR
+212 SARARLTVLEKPSFR
-227 KAPVDQITMEGK
+227 KAPVDQIIMEGE

-252 ISVEWRKENGALKFG
+252 IVVEWRKENGALKFG
-267 RVRVLNDNTLR
+267 RVRVLKDNTLR

-307 TVQYMPSFDV
+307 TVQFMPFFDV
-317 RPHDQVV
+317 KPHDQVV

-340 QPTIIWSKTSNKPSG
+340 QPTIIWSKISNKPSG
-355 EKTLLFQN
+355 EKMLLFQN

-382 QLGDTGQYECEA
+382 HLGDAAQYECEA

-401 KASARLEVKESDP
+401 KASARLNVKETDP

-449 YGDPKPK
+449 YGDPKPQ
-456 IWWLKDG
+456 IWWLKDD
-463 RPITANSRIISLSS
+463 RPITENSRIISLSS

-503 TSQSATLLVKKSNK
+503 TSQLATLLVKKSNK

-539 VEVLTNSIKLSWQPN
+539 VEVLANSIKLSWQPN
-554 NNHGD
+554 SNHGD

-572 ETSEGWVVASDSV
+572 ETSEGWVVASASV

-615 NSHGVGVPSELSDPI
+615 NSHGIGIPSEVSDPI
-630 STRTVTDNSRNT
+630 NTRHITDSSRNT
-642 QLTRKQIQN
+642 QLTREQI
-651 RLQGIVVE
+651 RSSLQGIVVE
-659 LTAVEPLPAA
+659 LTAVEQLPAA
-669 VEVRWKVHKMMAIID
+669 VEVRWKVHKMMDIID

-690 REIRDLKTGK
+690 REIRNLKTGRT
-700 MGRMNSVTVSRT
+700 GRMESVTVSRT
-712 SLSYTIQNLQ
+712 ALSYTIQDLK
-722 SHQWYSICIKAYS
+722 SDQWYSICIKAYS
-735 QDIATQC
+735 KNIATQC
-742 SQPMKVQPT
+742 SQPMKVQPA
-751 EPRRGIKF
+751 EPSRGVKF
-759 PPQHITA
+759 PTQHLTA

-779 ISLQWLP
+779 ISVQWLP
-786 PNDVT
+786 PNDAS
-791 HSNIKSYEISCLSKE
+791 HSTIKSYEIFCLSND

-815 PANHTSYVLENL
+815 PANHTSYILENL

-838 ARTISGVGSWSKE
+838 ARTSGGVGSWSKE
-851 YVIGPEKESL
+851 YMIGPEKDNL

-909 NYAKSDDSN
+909 NYSKSDDSN

-933 DAQNRAG
+933 DVQNRAG

-946 PEFAQLLEQKDM
+946 PEFAQLLESKDM

-1038 HSNTGVPVDHADAMQ
+1038 HSNTGIPVDHADAMQ

-1142 MSKISSCSCPVPHNG
+1142 MSKISSCSCPVPHNA

-1166 PYSDTGCVRCCS
+1166 AYSDTGCGRCCS
-1178 PKYFENVHYPPNQ
+1178 PKYFENVHYPSNQ
-1191 YNMVQRTQSPRGQ
+1191 YNVVQRTQSPRGA

-1267 LHESEQGPSS
+1267 LHESEQGPPGA
-1277 SYNMPPSYTGLYNV
+1277 YNMPPSYAGLYV

-1305 NMAEP
+1305 SMAEP

-1320 DGHHMNIGVDGYHRN
+1320 EGHHMNIGVDGYHRN
-1335 ADSPVSDNGPDYAGE
+1335 ADSPISDNGPDYA
-1350 STELETEDE
+1350 
-1359 NSPRKEGEN
+1359 
-1368 EGQDEGGNMSGIE
+1368 
-1381 TWPSYTDQC
+1381 
-1390 NTEDSSDHS
+1390 
-1399 SCHSDSDEAFLN
+1399 
-1411 EADFASTLA
+1411 
-1420 KAAEMSGLTVV
+1420 
-1431 GSTVSDPN
+1431 
-1439 ADKQVV
+1439 VV
-1445 KKQRRHYR
+1445 KKQRRHHR
-1453 PRPTSP
+1453 ARPTSP
-1459 YSTDSNFSEVV
+1459 YSTDSNFSEIV

-1481 QLMDQGKWPNKRD
+1481 QLMDQGKWSNRKD
-1494 SPSGST
+1494 SPTGST
-1500 ASQSQSKYSQHDG
+1500 VPQNQSKYSQHG
-1513 NIPSYNKPNFPNA
+1513 
-1526 VPQKACRPKFQPQLS
+1526 
-1541 INKSED
+1541 
-1547 SKDEGQDSGINVEPT
+1547 
-1562 SKEGLRTLKV
+1562 TLKV

>member
-1 MASCTT
+1 MVGCTAI
-7 LLIVFITVQTICQG
+7 LIVFITVQTICQG
-21 ASPNDQNSYPRISE
+21 ASPNDHVSYPQILE

-57 PPPTITWY
+57 PKPTITWY
-65 HNGEKVA
+65 HNGKKVA
-72 TIDEDPYS
+72 TMDEDPYS

-93 RVIHQKDKSDA
+93 RVVHNQKDKSDA

-125 KIAVLRDDFLQS
+125 KIAVLRDEFLQS
-137 PSNKSVSIGDKAI
+137 PSNKSVSIGDKAR

-160 EPKVLWMKGR
+160 KPKVLWLKGR
-170 KFLTDSNRIKILEN
+170 KFLTTSDRIQILEN

-192 TLNDADN
+192 TLNDADD
-199 YKCIATNTAGEKE
+199 YKCIATNTAGERE
-212 SAPARLTVLEKPSFR
+212 SARARLTVLEKPSFR
-227 KAPVDQITMEGK
+227 KAPVDQIIMEGE

-252 ISVEWRKENGALKFG
+252 IVVEWRKENGALKFG
-267 RVRVLNDNTLR
+267 RVRVLKDNTLR

-307 TVQYMPSFDV
+307 TVQFMPFFDV
-317 RPHDQVV
+317 KPHDQVV

-340 QPTIIWSKTSNKPSG
+340 QPTIIWSKISNKPSG
-355 EKTLLFQN
+355 EKMLLFQN

-382 QLGDTGQYECEA
+382 HLGDAAQYECEA

-401 KASARLEVKESDP
+401 KASARLNVKETDP

-449 YGDPKPK
+449 YGDPKPQ
-456 IWWLKDG
+456 IWWLKDD
-463 RPITANSRIISLSS
+463 RPITENSRIISLSS

-503 TSQSATLLVKKSNK
+503 TSQLATLLVKKSNK

-539 VEVLTNSIKLSWQPN
+539 VEVLANSIKLSWQPN
-554 NNHGD
+554 SNHGD

-572 ETSEGWVVASDSV
+572 ETSEGWVVASASV

-615 NSHGVGVPSELSDPI
+615 NSHGIGIPSEVSDPI
-630 STRTVTDNSRNT
+630 NTRHITDSSRNT
-642 QLTRKQIQN
+642 QLTREQI
-651 RLQGIVVE
+651 RSSLQGIVVE
-659 LTAVEPLPAA
+659 LTAVEQLPAA
-669 VEVRWKVHKMMAIID
+669 VEVRWKVHKMMDIID

-690 REIRDLKTGK
+690 REIRNLKTGRT
-700 MGRMNSVTVSRT
+700 GRMESVTVSRT
-712 SLSYTIQNLQ
+712 ALSYTIQDLK
-722 SHQWYSICIKAYS
+722 SDQWYSICIKAYS
-735 QDIATQC
+735 KNIATQC
-742 SQPMKVQPT
+742 SQPMKVQPA
-751 EPRRGIKF
+751 EPSRGVKF
-759 PPQHITA
+759 PTQHLTA

-779 ISLQWLP
+779 ISVQWLP
-786 PNDVT
+786 PNDAS
-791 HSNIKSYEISCLSKE
+791 HSTIKSYEIFCLSND

-815 PANHTSYVLENL
+815 PANHTSYILENL

-838 ARTISGVGSWSKE
+838 ARTSGGVGSWSKE
-851 YVIGPEKESL
+851 YMIGPEKDNL

-909 NYAKSDDSN
+909 NYSKSDDSN

-933 DAQNRAG
+933 DVQNRAG

-946 PEFAQLLEQKDM
+946 PEFAQLLESKDM

-1038 HSNTGVPVDHADAMQ
+1038 HSNTGIPVDHADAMQ

-1142 MSKISSCSCPVPHNG
+1142 MSKISSCSCPVPHNA

-1166 PYSDTGCVRCCS
+1166 AYSDTGCGRCCS
-1178 PKYFENVHYPPNQ
+1178 PKYFENVHYPSNQ
-1191 YNMVQRTQSPRGQ
+1191 YNVVQRTQSPRGA

-1267 LHESEQGPSS
+1267 LHESEQGPPGA
-1277 SYNMPPSYTGLYNV
+1277 YNMPPSYAGLYV

-1305 NMAEP
+1305 SMAEP

-1320 DGHHMNIGVDGYHRN
+1320 EGHHMNIGVDGYHRN
-1335 ADSPVSDNGPDYAGE
+1335 ADSPISDNGPDYAGV
-1350 STELETEDE
+1350 
-1359 NSPRKEGEN
+1359 
-1368 EGQDEGGNMSGIE
+1368 E

-1390 NTEDSSDHS
+1390 NTEDSSEHS
-1399 SCHSDSDEAFLN
+1399 SCHSDSDESFLN
-1411 EADFASTLA
+1411 EADFASTVA

-1439 ADKQVV
+1439 ADQQVV
-1445 KKQRRHYR
+1445 KKQRRHHR
-1453 PRPTSP
+1453 ARPTSP
-1459 YSTDSNFSEVV
+1459 YSTDSNFSEIV

-1481 QLMDQGKWPNKRD
+1481 QLMDQGKWSNRKD
-1494 SPSGST
+1494 SPTGST
-1500 ASQSQSKYSQHDG
+1500 VPQNQSKYSQHAG
-1513 NIPSYNKPNFPNA
+1513 
-1526 VPQKACRPKFQPQLS
+1526 
-1541 INKSED
+1541 
-1547 SKDEGQDSGINVEPT
+1547 
-1562 SKEGLRTLKV
+1562 TLKV

>member
-1 MASCTT
+1 MVGCTAI
-7 LLIVFITVQTICQG
+7 LIVFITVQTICQG
-21 ASPNDQNSYPRISE
+21 ASPNDHVSYPQILE

-57 PPPTITWY
+57 PKPTITWY
-65 HNGEKVA
+65 HNGKKVA
-72 TIDEDPYS
+72 TMDEDPYS

-93 RVIHQKDKSDA
+93 RVVHNQKDKSDA

-125 KIAVLRDDFLQS
+125 KIAVLRDEFLQS
-137 PSNKSVSIGDKAI
+137 PSNKSVSIGDKAR

-160 EPKVLWMKGR
+160 KPKVLWLKGR
-170 KFLTDSNRIKILEN
+170 KFLTTSDRIQILEN

-192 TLNDADN
+192 TLNDADD
-199 YKCIATNTAGEKE
+199 YKCIATNTAGERE
-212 SAPARLTVLEKPSFR
+212 SARARLTVLEKPSFR
-227 KAPVDQITMEGK
+227 KAPVDQIIMEGE

-252 ISVEWRKENGALKFG
+252 IVVEWRKENGALKFG
-267 RVRVLNDNTLR
+267 RVRVLKDNTLR

-307 TVQYMPSFDV
+307 TVQFMPFFDV
-317 RPHDQVV
+317 KPHDQVV

-340 QPTIIWSKTSNKPSG
+340 QPTIIWSKISNKPSG
-355 EKTLLFQN
+355 EKMLLFQN

-382 QLGDTGQYECEA
+382 HLGDAAQYECEA

-401 KASARLEVKESDP
+401 KASARLNVKETDP

-449 YGDPKPK
+449 YGDPKPQ
-456 IWWLKDG
+456 IWWLKDD
-463 RPITANSRIISLSS
+463 RPITENSRIISLSS

-503 TSQSATLLVKKSNK
+503 TSQLATLLVKKSNK

-539 VEVLTNSIKLSWQPN
+539 VEVLANSIKLSWQPN
-554 NNHGD
+554 SNHGD

-572 ETSEGWVVASDSV
+572 ETSEGWVVASASV

-615 NSHGVGVPSELSDPI
+615 NSHGIGIPSEVSDPI
-630 STRTVTDNSRNT
+630 NTRHITDSSRNT
-642 QLTRKQIQN
+642 QLTREQI
-651 RLQGIVVE
+651 RSSLQGIVVE
-659 LTAVEPLPAA
+659 LTAVEQLPAA
-669 VEVRWKVHKMMAIID
+669 VEVRWKVHKMMDIID

-690 REIRDLKTGK
+690 REIRNLKTGRT
-700 MGRMNSVTVSRT
+700 GRMESVTVSRT
-712 SLSYTIQNLQ
+712 ALSYTIQDLK
-722 SHQWYSICIKAYS
+722 SDQWYSICIKAYS
-735 QDIATQC
+735 KNIATQC
-742 SQPMKVQPT
+742 SQPMKVQPA
-751 EPRRGIKF
+751 EPSRGVKF
-759 PPQHITA
+759 PTQHLTA

-779 ISLQWLP
+779 ISVQWLP
-786 PNDVT
+786 PNDAS
-791 HSNIKSYEISCLSKE
+791 HSTIKSYEIFCLSND

-815 PANHTSYVLENL
+815 PANHTSYILENL

-838 ARTISGVGSWSKE
+838 ARTSGGVGSWSKE
-851 YVIGPEKESL
+851 YMIGPEKDNL

-909 NYAKSDDSN
+909 NYSKSDDSN

-933 DAQNRAG
+933 DVQNRAG

-946 PEFAQLLEQKDM
+946 PEFAQLLESKDM

-1038 HSNTGVPVDHADAMQ
+1038 HSNTGIPVDHADAMQ

-1142 MSKISSCSCPVPHNG
+1142 MSKISSCSCPVPHNA

-1166 PYSDTGCVRCCS
+1166 AYSDTGCGRCCS
-1178 PKYFENVHYPPNQ
+1178 PKYFENVHYPSNQ
-1191 YNMVQRTQSPRGQ
+1191 YNVVQRTQSPRGA

-1267 LHESEQGPSS
+1267 LHESEQGPPGA
-1277 SYNMPPSYTGLYNV
+1277 YNMPPSYAGLYV

-1305 NMAEP
+1305 SMAEP

-1320 DGHHMNIGVDGYHRN
+1320 EGHHMNIGVDGYHRN
-1335 ADSPVSDNGPDYAGE
+1335 ADSPISDNGPDYAGE

-1368 EGQDEGGNMSGIE
+1368 EGQDDGGNMS
-1381 TWPSYTDQC
+1381 
-1390 NTEDSSDHS
+1390 
-1399 SCHSDSDEAFLN
+1399 
-1411 EADFASTLA
+1411 
-1420 KAAEMSGLTVV
+1420 
-1431 GSTVSDPN
+1431 
-1439 ADKQVV
+1439 VV
-1445 KKQRRHYR
+1445 KKQRRHHR
-1453 PRPTSP
+1453 ARPTSP
-1459 YSTDSNFSEVV
+1459 YSTDSNFSEIV

-1481 QLMDQGKWPNKRD
+1481 QLMDQGKWSNRKD
-1494 SPSGST
+1494 SPTGST
-1500 ASQSQSKYSQHDG
+1500 VPQNQSKYSQHAG
-1513 NIPSYNKPNFPNA
+1513 
-1526 VPQKACRPKFQPQLS
+1526 
-1541 INKSED
+1541 
-1547 SKDEGQDSGINVEPT
+1547 
-1562 SKEGLRTLKV
+1562 TLKV

>member
-1 MASCTT
+1 MVGCTAI
-7 LLIVFITVQTICQG
+7 LIVFITVQTICQG
-21 ASPNDQNSYPRISE
+21 ASPNDHVSYPQILE

-57 PPPTITWY
+57 PKPTITWY
-65 HNGEKVA
+65 HNGKKVA
-72 TIDEDPYS
+72 TMDEDPYS

-93 RVIHQKDKSDA
+93 RVVHNQKDKSDA

-125 KIAVLRDDFLQS
+125 KIAVLRDEFLQS
-137 PSNKSVSIGDKAI
+137 PSNKSVSIGDKAR

-160 EPKVLWMKGR
+160 KPKVLWLKGR
-170 KFLTDSNRIKILEN
+170 KFLTTSDRIQILEN

-192 TLNDADN
+192 TLNDADD
-199 YKCIATNTAGEKE
+199 YKCIATNTAGERE
-212 SAPARLTVLEKPSFR
+212 SARARLTVLEKPSFR
-227 KAPVDQITMEGK
+227 KAPVDQIIMEGE

-252 ISVEWRKENGALKFG
+252 IVVEWRKENGALKFG
-267 RVRVLNDNTLR
+267 RVRVLKDNTLR

-307 TVQYMPSFDV
+307 TVQFMPFFDV
-317 RPHDQVV
+317 KPHDQVV

-340 QPTIIWSKTSNKPSG
+340 QPTIIWSKISNKPSG
-355 EKTLLFQN
+355 EKMLLFQN

-382 QLGDTGQYECEA
+382 HLGDAAQYECEA

-401 KASARLEVKESDP
+401 KASARLNVK
-414 LLFSVNDT
+414 VNDT

-449 YGDPKPK
+449 YGDPKPQ
-456 IWWLKDG
+456 IWWLKDD
-463 RPITANSRIISLSS
+463 RPITENSRIISLSS

-503 TSQSATLLVKKSNK
+503 TSQLATLLVKKSNK

-539 VEVLTNSIKLSWQPN
+539 VEVLANSIKLSWQPN
-554 NNHGD
+554 SNHGD

-572 ETSEGWVVASDSV
+572 ETSEGWVVASASV

-615 NSHGVGVPSELSDPI
+615 NSHGIGIPSEVSDPI
-630 STRTVTDNSRNT
+630 NTRHITDSSRNT
-642 QLTRKQIQN
+642 QLTREQI
-651 RLQGIVVE
+651 RSSLQGIVVE
-659 LTAVEPLPAA
+659 LTAVEQLPAA
-669 VEVRWKVHKMMAIID
+669 VEVRWKVHKMMDIID

-690 REIRDLKTGK
+690 REIRNLKTGRT
-700 MGRMNSVTVSRT
+700 GRMESVTVSRT
-712 SLSYTIQNLQ
+712 ALSYTIQDLK
-722 SHQWYSICIKAYS
+722 SDQWYSICIKAYS
-735 QDIATQC
+735 KNIATQC
-742 SQPMKVQPT
+742 SQPMKVQPA
-751 EPRRGIKF
+751 EPSRGVKF
-759 PPQHITA
+759 PTQHLTA

-779 ISLQWLP
+779 ISVQWLP
-786 PNDVT
+786 PNDAS
-791 HSNIKSYEISCLSKE
+791 HSTIKSYEIFCLSND

-815 PANHTSYVLENL
+815 PANHTSYILENL

-838 ARTISGVGSWSKE
+838 ARTSGGVGSWSKE
-851 YVIGPEKESL
+851 YMIGPEKDNL

-909 NYAKSDDSN
+909 NYSKSDDSN

-933 DAQNRAG
+933 DVQNRAG

-946 PEFAQLLEQKDM
+946 PEFAQLLESKDM

-1038 HSNTGVPVDHADAMQ
+1038 HSNTGIPVDHADAMQ

-1142 MSKISSCSCPVPHNG
+1142 MSKISSCSCPVPHNA

-1166 PYSDTGCVRCCS
+1166 AYSDTGCGRCCS
-1178 PKYFENVHYPPNQ
+1178 PKYFENVHYPSNQ
-1191 YNMVQRTQSPRGQ
+1191 YNVVQRTQSPRGA

-1267 LHESEQGPSS
+1267 LHESEQGPPGA
-1277 SYNMPPSYTGLYNV
+1277 YNMPPSYAGLYV

-1305 NMAEP
+1305 SMAEP

-1320 DGHHMNIGVDGYHRN
+1320 EGHHMNIGVDGYHRN
-1335 ADSPVSDNGPDYAGE
+1335 ADSPISDNGPDYAGV
-1350 STELETEDE
+1350 
-1359 NSPRKEGEN
+1359 
-1368 EGQDEGGNMSGIE
+1368 E

-1390 NTEDSSDHS
+1390 NTEDSSEHS
-1399 SCHSDSDEAFLN
+1399 SCHSDSDESFLN
-1411 EADFASTLA
+1411 EADFASTVA

-1439 ADKQVV
+1439 ADQQVV
-1445 KKQRRHYR
+1445 KKQRRHHR
-1453 PRPTSP
+1453 ARPTSP
-1459 YSTDSNFSEVV
+1459 YSTDSNFSEIV

-1481 QLMDQGKWPNKRD
+1481 QLMDQGKWSNRKD
-1494 SPSGST
+1494 SPTGST
-1500 ASQSQSKYSQHDG
+1500 VPQNQSKYSQHAG
-1513 NIPSYNKPNFPNA
+1513 
-1526 VPQKACRPKFQPQLS
+1526 
-1541 INKSED
+1541 
-1547 SKDEGQDSGINVEPT
+1547 
-1562 SKEGLRTLKV
+1562 TLKV

>member
-1 MASCTT
+1 MVGCTAI
-7 LLIVFITVQTICQG
+7 LIVFITVQTICQG
-21 ASPNDQNSYPRISE
+21 ASPNDHVSYPQILE

-57 PPPTITWY
+57 PKPTITWY
-65 HNGEKVA
+65 HNGKKVA
-72 TIDEDPYS
+72 TMDEDPYS

-93 RVIHQKDKSDA
+93 RVVHNQKDKSDA

-125 KIAVLRDDFLQS
+125 KIAVLRDEFLQS
-137 PSNKSVSIGDKAI
+137 PSNKSVSIGDKAR

-160 EPKVLWMKGR
+160 KPKVLWLKGR
-170 KFLTDSNRIKILEN
+170 KFLTTSDRIQILEN

-192 TLNDADN
+192 TLNDADD
-199 YKCIATNTAGEKE
+199 YKCIATNTAGERE
-212 SAPARLTVLEKPSFR
+212 SARARLTVLEKPSFR
-227 KAPVDQITMEGK
+227 KAPVDQIIMEGE

-252 ISVEWRKENGALKFG
+252 IVVEWRKENGALKFG
-267 RVRVLNDNTLR
+267 RVRVLKDNTLR

-307 TVQYMPSFDV
+307 TVQFMPFFDV
-317 RPHDQVV
+317 KPHDQVV

-340 QPTIIWSKTSNKPSG
+340 QPTIIWSKISNKPSG
-355 EKTLLFQN
+355 EKMLLFQN

-382 QLGDTGQYECEA
+382 HLGDAAQYECEA

-401 KASARLEVKESDP
+401 KASARLNVKETDP

-449 YGDPKPK
+449 YGDPKPQ
-456 IWWLKDG
+456 IWWLKDD
-463 RPITANSRIISLSS
+463 RPITENSRIISLSS

-503 TSQSATLLVKKSNK
+503 TSQLATLLVKKSNK

-539 VEVLTNSIKLSWQPN
+539 VEVLANSIKLSWQPN
-554 NNHGD
+554 SNHGD

-572 ETSEGWVVASDSV
+572 ETSEGWVVASASV

-615 NSHGVGVPSELSDPI
+615 NSHGIGIPSEVSDPI
-630 STRTVTDNSRNT
+630 NTRHITDSSRNT
-642 QLTRKQIQN
+642 QLTREQI
-651 RLQGIVVE
+651 RSSLQGIVVE
-659 LTAVEPLPAA
+659 LTAVEQLPAA
-669 VEVRWKVHKMMAIID
+669 VEVRWKVHKMMDIID

-690 REIRDLKTGK
+690 REIRNLKTGRT
-700 MGRMNSVTVSRT
+700 GRMESVTVSRT
-712 SLSYTIQNLQ
+712 ALSYTIQDLK
-722 SHQWYSICIKAYS
+722 SDQWYSICIKAYS
-735 QDIATQC
+735 KNIATQC
-742 SQPMKVQPT
+742 SQPMKVQPA
-751 EPRRGIKF
+751 EPSRGVKF
-759 PPQHITA
+759 PTQHLTA

-779 ISLQWLP
+779 ISVQWLP
-786 PNDVT
+786 PNDAS
-791 HSNIKSYEISCLSKE
+791 HSTIKSYEIFCLSND

-815 PANHTSYVLENL
+815 PANHTSYILENL

-838 ARTISGVGSWSKE
+838 ARTSGGVGSWSKE
-851 YVIGPEKESL
+851 YMIGPEKDNL

-909 NYAKSDDSN
+909 NYSKSDDSN

-933 DAQNRAG
+933 DVQNRAG

-946 PEFAQLLEQKDM
+946 PEFAQLLESKDM

-1038 HSNTGVPVDHADAMQ
+1038 HSNTGIPVDHADAMQ

-1142 MSKISSCSCPVPHNG
+1142 MSKISSCSCPVPHNA

-1166 PYSDTGCVRCCS
+1166 AYSDTGCGRCCS
-1178 PKYFENVHYPPNQ
+1178 PKYFENVHYPSNQ
-1191 YNMVQRTQSPRGQ
+1191 YNVVQRTQSPRGA

-1267 LHESEQGPSS
+1267 LHESEQGPPGA
-1277 SYNMPPSYTGLYNV
+1277 YNMPPSYAGLYV

-1305 NMAEP
+1305 SMAEP

-1320 DGHHMNIGVDGYHRN
+1320 EGHHMNIGVDGYHRN
-1335 ADSPVSDNGPDYAGE
+1335 ADSPISDNGPDYAGV
-1350 STELETEDE
+1350 
-1359 NSPRKEGEN
+1359 
-1368 EGQDEGGNMSGIE
+1368 E

-1390 NTEDSSDHS
+1390 NTEDSSEHS
-1399 SCHSDSDEAFLN
+1399 SCHSDSDESFLN
-1411 EADFASTLA
+1411 EADFASTVA

-1439 ADKQVV
+1439 ADQQVV
-1445 KKQRRHYR
+1445 KKQRRHHR
-1453 PRPTSP
+1453 ARPTSP
-1459 YSTDSNFSEVV
+1459 YSTDSNFSEIV

-1481 QLMDQGKWPNKRD
+1481 QLMDQGKWSNRKD
-1494 SPSGST
+1494 SPTGST
-1500 ASQSQSKYSQHDG
+1500 VPQNQSKYSQHDG
-1513 NIPSYNKPNFPNA
+1513 TSNVPSYNKPNFPNA
-1526 VPQKACRPKFQPQLS
+1526 VPQKACRPKFQPPPCV
-1541 INKSED
+1541 NKSED
-1547 SKDEGQDSGINVEPT
+1547 SKDEGQDSGINVDPT

>member
-1 MASCTT
+1 MVGCTAI
-7 LLIVFITVQTICQG
+7 LIVFITVQTICQG
-21 ASPNDQNSYPRISE
+21 ASPNDHVSYPQILE

-57 PPPTITWY
+57 PKPTITWY
-65 HNGEKVA
+65 HNGKKVA
-72 TIDEDPYS
+72 TMDEDPYS

-93 RVIHQKDKSDA
+93 RVVHNQKDKSDA

-125 KIAVLRDDFLQS
+125 KIAVLRDEFLQS
-137 PSNKSVSIGDKAI
+137 PSNKSVSIGDKAR

-160 EPKVLWMKGR
+160 KPKVLWLKGR
-170 KFLTDSNRIKILEN
+170 KFLTTSDRIQILEN

-192 TLNDADN
+192 TLNDADD
-199 YKCIATNTAGEKE
+199 YKCIATNTAGERE
-212 SAPARLTVLEKPSFR
+212 SARARLTVLEKPSFR
-227 KAPVDQITMEGK
+227 KAPVDQIIMEGE

-252 ISVEWRKENGALKFG
+252 IVVEWRKENGALKFG
-267 RVRVLNDNTLR
+267 RVRVLKDNTLR

-307 TVQYMPSFDV
+307 TVQFMPFFDV
-317 RPHDQVV
+317 KPHDQVV

-340 QPTIIWSKTSNKPSG
+340 QPTIIWSKISNKPSG
-355 EKTLLFQN
+355 EKMLLFQN

-382 QLGDTGQYECEA
+382 HLGDAAQYECEA

-401 KASARLEVKESDP
+401 KASARLNVK
-414 LLFSVNDT
+414 VNDT

-449 YGDPKPK
+449 YGDPKPQ
-456 IWWLKDG
+456 IWWLKDD
-463 RPITANSRIISLSS
+463 RPITENSRIISLSS

-503 TSQSATLLVKKSNK
+503 TSQLATLLVKKSNK

-539 VEVLTNSIKLSWQPN
+539 VEVLANSIKLSWQPN
-554 NNHGD
+554 SNHGD

-572 ETSEGWVVASDSV
+572 ETSEGWVVASASV

-615 NSHGVGVPSELSDPI
+615 NSHGIGIPSEVSDPI
-630 STRTVTDNSRNT
+630 NTRHITDSSRNT
-642 QLTRKQIQN
+642 QLTREQI
-651 RLQGIVVE
+651 RSSLQGIVVE
-659 LTAVEPLPAA
+659 LTAVEQLPAA
-669 VEVRWKVHKMMAIID
+669 VEVRWKVHKMMDIID

-690 REIRDLKTGK
+690 REIRNLKTGRT
-700 MGRMNSVTVSRT
+700 GRMESVTVSRT
-712 SLSYTIQNLQ
+712 ALSYTIQDLK
-722 SHQWYSICIKAYS
+722 SDQWYSICIKAYS
-735 QDIATQC
+735 KNIATQC
-742 SQPMKVQPT
+742 SQPMKVQPA
-751 EPRRGIKF
+751 EPSRGVKF
-759 PPQHITA
+759 PTQHLTA

-779 ISLQWLP
+779 ISVQWLP
-786 PNDVT
+786 PNDAS
-791 HSNIKSYEISCLSKE
+791 HSTIKSYEIFCLSND

-815 PANHTSYVLENL
+815 PANHTSYILENL

-838 ARTISGVGSWSKE
+838 ARTSGGVGSWSKE
-851 YVIGPEKESL
+851 YMIGPEKDNL

-909 NYAKSDDSN
+909 NYSKSDDSN

-933 DAQNRAG
+933 DVQNRAG

-946 PEFAQLLEQKDM
+946 PEFAQLLESKDM

-1038 HSNTGVPVDHADAMQ
+1038 HSNTGIPVDHADAMQ

-1142 MSKISSCSCPVPHNG
+1142 MSKISSCSCPVPHNA

-1166 PYSDTGCVRCCS
+1166 AYSDTGCGRCCS
-1178 PKYFENVHYPPNQ
+1178 PKYFENVHYPSNQ
-1191 YNMVQRTQSPRGQ
+1191 YNVVQRTQSPRGA

-1267 LHESEQGPSS
+1267 LHESEQGPPGA
-1277 SYNMPPSYTGLYNV
+1277 YNMPPSYAGLYV

-1305 NMAEP
+1305 SMAEP

-1320 DGHHMNIGVDGYHRN
+1320 EGHHMNIGVDGYHRN
-1335 ADSPVSDNGPDYAGE
+1335 ADSPISDNGPDYAGE

-1368 EGQDEGGNMSGIE
+1368 EGQDDGGNMSGVE

-1390 NTEDSSDHS
+1390 NTEDSSEHS
-1399 SCHSDSDEAFLN
+1399 SCHSDSDESFLN
-1411 EADFASTLA
+1411 EADFASTVA

-1439 ADKQVV
+1439 ADQQVV
-1445 KKQRRHYR
+1445 KKQRRHHR
-1453 PRPTSP
+1453 ARPTSP
-1459 YSTDSNFSEVV
+1459 YSTDSNFSEIV

-1481 QLMDQGKWPNKRD
+1481 QLMDQGKWSNRKD
-1494 SPSGST
+1494 SPTGST
-1500 ASQSQSKYSQHDG
+1500 VPQNQSKYSQHAG
-1513 NIPSYNKPNFPNA
+1513 
-1526 VPQKACRPKFQPQLS
+1526 
-1541 INKSED
+1541 
-1547 SKDEGQDSGINVEPT
+1547 
-1562 SKEGLRTLKV
+1562 TLKV

>member
-1335 ADSPVSDNGPDYAGE
+1335 ADSPVSDNGPDYA
-1350 STELETEDE
+1350 
-1359 NSPRKEGEN
+1359 
-1368 EGQDEGGNMSGIE
+1368 
-1381 TWPSYTDQC
+1381 
-1390 NTEDSSDHS
+1390 
-1399 SCHSDSDEAFLN
+1399 
-1411 EADFASTLA
+1411 
-1420 KAAEMSGLTVV
+1420 
-1431 GSTVSDPN
+1431 
-1439 ADKQVV
+1439 VV

-1562 SKEGLRTLKV
+1562 SKEGLPGTLKV